1 MELLLVRDLAMMGAL
16 AGLLALVLAVL
27 GAARSRP

>member
-1 MELLLVRDLAMMGAL
+1 MELLLVRDLATLCAL

-27 GAARSRP
+27 DATRSRT